1 MAQSDGS
8 MNKRSDGRSSDALRE
23 IKFTRGWLNHA
34 EGSVIVEFGQTRV
47 LCAASF
53 TAGVPR
59 WMAGQGKGWDVWRQR
74 RLAVTTGACFLG
86 ACQVVVP
93 DVDMQVTT
101 NCVNERIV

>member
-8 MNKRSDGRSSDALRE
+8 INKRSDGRSSDALRE

-59 WMAGQGKGWDVWRQR
+59 WMAGQGKGCIQCCRARPIRDQ
-74 RLAVTTGACFLG
+74 
-86 ACQVVVP
+86 
-93 DVDMQVTT
+93 
-101 NCVNERIV
+101 IVKALKENWEDALKKFHV

>member
-1 MAQSDGS
+1 MAEL
-8 MNKRSDGRSSDALRE
+8 NKRSDGRSDGRSRDALRE

-59 WMAGQGKGWDVWRQR
+59 WMAGQGKGWVTSEYSMLPRATNTRSDRESVKG
-74 RLAVTTGACFLG
+74 RLG
-86 ACQVVVP
+86 
-93 DVDMQVTT
+93 
-101 NCVNERIV
+101 ERT

>member
-1 MAQSDGS
+1 MTQSDGS
-8 MNKRSDGRSSDALRE
+8 VNKRSDGRSDADLRE

-59 WMAGQGKGWDVWRQR
+59 WMAAQ
-74 RLAVTTGACFLG
+74 
-86 ACQVVVP
+86 
-93 DVDMQVTT
+93 
-101 NCVNERIV
+101 

>member
-1 MAQSDGS
+1 MTELNQ
-8 MNKRSDGRSSDALRE
+8 RSDGRSRDALRE

-59 WMAGQGKGWDVWRQR
+59 YIRVFNVATCHQYPIRSGKR
-74 RLAVTTGACFLG
+74 
-86 ACQVVVP
+86 
-93 DVDMQVTT
+93 
-101 NCVNERIV
+101 